1 MLEFSIRC
9 FWISV
14 IFSWL
19 LAKLVGSES
28 AFSLTW
34 GKGGQAGVEMCVQS
48 GQAGWLPFVS
58 GCKLPQYQRASDTP
72 LAFELPHCGVYFW
85 SPGTLTSLRDRQPW
99 CLPISLPHSSP
110 LLRQRRK
117 KAWLLAGAPNHVSFC
132 DHRTLRVL
140 FVLCLPPYQCSQ
152 CTFANFYC
160 YLVTSLGMRIRKFS
174 LLSDLRSLFDSY
186 ILQHLT
192 RNLC

>member
-48 GQAGWLPFVS
+48 GRLAGCPSFQDANYLSTRGRRIPLWPLNYPPAVCISEVLAPSPPSEIDSPDAYLFLYHIHPHFS
-58 GCKLPQYQRASDTP
+58 GRGGKR
-72 LAFELPHCGVYFW
+72 CGYSQVLQIMFLSVTTGLWGFCLYYVY
-85 SPGTLTSLRDRQPW
+85 
-99 CLPISLPHSSP
+99 LPISALSA
-110 LLRQRRK
+110 LL
-117 KAWLLAGAPNHVSFC
+117 LIFIV
-132 DHRTLRVL
+132 
-140 FVLCLPPYQCSQ
+140 
-152 CTFANFYC
+152 
-160 YLVTSLGMRIRKFS
+160 I
-174 LLSDLRSLFDSY
+174 
-186 ILQHLT
+186 
-192 RNLC
+192 